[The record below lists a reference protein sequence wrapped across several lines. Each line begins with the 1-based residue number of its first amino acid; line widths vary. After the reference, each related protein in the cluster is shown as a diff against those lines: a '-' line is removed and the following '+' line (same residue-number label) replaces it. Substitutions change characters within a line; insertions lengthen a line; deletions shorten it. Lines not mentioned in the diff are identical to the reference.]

1 MSRVQKGLGGEEGS
15 HERCSL
21 MTCSKAIKGYARGQ
35 HEMMCSSAAIEGVYS
50 VQCVHFKVRRK
61 GQHGVAS
68 SFKGPSCPGAHI
80 PINIGSPVQDD
91 ACQLACVLALCACAQ
106 VNIGSPVQDD
116 ASRSIPPEATPTS
129 VKELRARVEAV
140 QHERALEADTKA
152 AGRDD
157 ERGSRGSSKEGGG
170 DGSQKVG
177 ENGDVDGED
186 ETPQEAGPMGANKPP
201 DIVQLPQQQALQQAQ
216 QASVSPDAPAAAGL
230 RSSAAA
236 AAAPAAPLVS
246 AADVVGAA
254 HAAEPTE
261 LSFSQP
267 AGADAQEASA
277 EPRREGLGRG
287 VPLAGGDSTQG
298 AGQKLAEAG
307 SDTLRASA
315 AAPALA
321 AAAAAAA
328 PPRVGEH
335 EVTGEEGTS
344 SVEPQEQPKQLPQP
358 QLQQQEDVRQGVQST
373 PQASRTPGPRR
384 EEEKNMEG
392 MPQAPPATPSSS
404 HTSRVQMLKVCG
416 AMSGKV

>member
-1 MSRVQKGLGGEEGS
+1 MSKIQGMAMQTVLRHDTPPAPVLMLAYEPHKLLCYAVSRLPARGIAQVDEAVSVARVCCNHCRKGLGGEEGS

-186 ETPQEAGPMGANKPP
+186 ETPQEA
-201 DIVQLPQQQALQQAQ
+201 
-216 QASVSPDAPAAAGL
+216 
-230 RSSAAA
+230 
-236 AAAPAAPLVS
+236 
-246 AADVVGAA
+246 
-254 HAAEPTE
+254 
-261 LSFSQP
+261 
-267 AGADAQEASA
+267 
-277 EPRREGLGRG
+277 
-287 VPLAGGDSTQG
+287 
-298 AGQKLAEAG
+298 
-307 SDTLRASA
+307 
-315 AAPALA
+315 
-321 AAAAAAA
+321 
-328 PPRVGEH
+328 
-335 EVTGEEGTS
+335 
-344 SVEPQEQPKQLPQP
+344 
-358 QLQQQEDVRQGVQST
+358 
-373 PQASRTPGPRR
+373 
-384 EEEKNMEG
+384 
-392 MPQAPPATPSSS
+392 
-404 HTSRVQMLKVCG
+404 
-416 AMSGKV
+416 